1 MHWFYLVL
9 AVVFE
14 VVGTTIMKWFVNQ
27 GYMLSGTLFVTFMV
41 GLAYLSLSQAT
52 TRIPVAL
59 ANAFWEGLGMLL
71 IALVSFAFLGEA
83 ISAGQAFALL
93 LALLGIV
100 VINYGA
106 YVQNNPKSGQTAK

>member
-1 MHWFYLVL
+1 MVL
-9 AVVFE
+9 LGTGCCFE
-14 VVGTTIMKWFVNQ
+14 VIGTAVMKWFVNQ
-27 GYMLSGTLFVTFMV
+27 GYMLWGTLFVAFMV

-52 TRIPVAL
+52 SRIPVAL

-100 VINYGA
+100 VINYGS
-106 YVQNNPKSGQTAK
+106 YVQNNSKLRQAEK